1 MVSVGSAS
9 ERKHGARR
17 SPERVSRRTRHPESA
32 SRRDTTIERRMRAR
46 ATRAFD
52 AERVAR
58 IVASPRRKLELG
70 RGHRGSRAIS
80 WSPPA
85 PGGQPSA
92 RVRLRERGAPW
103 PRRDRDARARA
114 RREENRRAPCG
125 QPEHGRST
133 KPGAARRERSRARA
147 PKRAREERNIKVM
160 PRRARRSERGVP
172 AAWSVN
178 ARTRCV
184 RESVA
189 APLVVC
195 PARSSTAWFVG
206 LLEKTHSC
214 ASM

>member
-1 MVSVGSAS
+1 MAVVSVGSAS
-9 ERKHGARR
+9 ERKHGTRR

-133 KPGAARRERSRARA
+133 KRGAARRERSRARA

-160 PRRARRSERGVP
+160 PRRARRTCGVVGERAYALRARKCRGARGGVP
-172 AAWSVN
+172 SGID
-178 ARTRCV
+178 TR
-184 RESVA
+184 
-189 APLVVC
+189 
-195 PARSSTAWFVG
+195 FVG
-206 LLEKTHSC
+206 TKKNAQLC
-214 ASM
+214 VVV